1 MPNWIHS
8 KSIITAADN
17 TIKEK
22 RDCVPCFCSK
32 WVVKVNNFIQPN
44 TMDPVRIKSHF
55 YVTHIVNTLTIKV
68 QYPYSMLSIGIAI
81 IASVFSH
88 IFIRH
93 LSVLYKFN
101 SSFYL
106 LIVETCKLLIC
117 FICMNCI
124 TRKKMKIRFGFLV
137 NSLLYT
143 IVNTLSFY
151 IPNIIEPAIYAVLI
165 QHKMLW
171 VVILSSLMLNR
182 RFETVQYV
190 ALFSVCWG
198 CMLVKMSD
206 ASGDLSAPAVLMIIT
221 QGICSSMSSIW
232 IEKMMKMQQRP
243 LVSKDPKKQKVY
255 WFLADSLQMYMFG
268 IPIYAVSAYINPRP
282 INIPFQYAFS
292 LIVAGVIQGLSL
304 GAIFVYYNSVVRSI
318 ISALVII
325 ILAVL
330 HGVFTTQVVLGIAFV
345 VIGVVGYVA
354 V

>member
-1 MPNWIHS
+1 MN
-8 KSIITAADN
+8 
-17 TIKEK
+17 
-22 RDCVPCFCSK
+22 
-32 WVVKVNNFIQPN
+32 
-44 TMDPVRIKSHF
+44 PVRVKSHF
-55 YVTHIVNTLTIKV
+55 YKVLIVNTPTIKV
-68 QYPYSMLSIGIAI
+68 QYPSSMLSIVIAI

-93 LSVLYKFN
+93 LSILYRFN

-106 LIVETCKLLIC
+106 LIIETCKLMLC

-124 TRKKMKIRFGFLV
+124 KRKKMKIRFGFLV
-137 NSLLYT
+137 NALLYT

-171 VVILSSLMLNR
+171 VVILSSLMLQR
-182 RFETVQYV
+182 HFETVQYV
-190 ALFSVCWG
+190 ALICVCWG

-206 ASGDLSAPAVLMIIT
+206 ASGDISATAVLMIIT
-221 QGICSSMSSIW
+221 QGICSSLSSIW
-232 IEKMMKMQQRP
+232 IEKMMKKNERP
-243 LVSKDPKKQKVY
+243 IVSENPKRQKLY

-268 IPIYAVSAYINPRP
+268 IPIYAISAYINTRP
-282 INIPFQYAFS
+282 INIPFQYAFA

-304 GAIFVYYNSVVRSI
+304 GAVFVYYNSVVRSI

-325 ILAVL
+325 LLAVL

-345 VIGVVGYVA
+345 VSGVLGYV
-354 V
+354 VV